1 MCCEYHLIAIY
12 PASVKS
18 ILAVQ
23 PACGKSFV
31 MLKRFFQAFRPAEP
45 APLPDPDAELALG
58 ALLVRVAQADRDYQ
72 VEEISLID
80 RILARLYQHN
90 AIEAAKV
97 RATCEKLHAAAPET
111 DTFGKLIRETT
122 GLEER
127 LSALEALWEV
137 VLADGE
143 LDEGEL
149 RIVEDARKAMGLSV
163 VDNENAHD
171 AAVAKVEARAAAAG
185 K

>member
-1 MCCEYHLIAIY
+1 
-12 PASVKS
+12 
-18 ILAVQ
+18 
-23 PACGKSFV
+23 
-31 MLKRFFQAFRPAEP
+31 MLKKFFQAFRPSNP

-58 ALLVRVAQADRDYQ
+58 ALLVRVAQSDRDYQ
-72 VEEISLID
+72 LEEISLID

-111 DTFGKLIRETT
+111 DTFGRLIRETT

-127 LSALEALWEV
+127 MSALDALWEV

-143 LDEGEL
+143 QQEGEIK
-149 RIVEDARKAMGLSV
+149 IVEEARIAMGLSFK
-163 VDNENAHD
+163 DSE
-171 AAVAKVEARAAAAG
+171 AARRRAME
-185 K
+185 KI

>member
-1 MCCEYHLIAIY
+1 
-12 PASVKS
+12 
-18 ILAVQ
+18 
-23 PACGKSFV
+23 
-31 MLKRFFQAFRPAEP
+31 MLKKFFQAFRPP
-45 APLPDPDAELALG
+45 SPTAPLPDPDAELALG
-58 ALLVRVAQADRDYQ
+58 ALLVRVAQSDRDYKL
-72 VEEISLID
+72 EEISLID

-127 LSALEALWEV
+127 LAAIEALWEV

-143 LDEGEL
+143 QDEGEI
-149 RIVEDARKAMGLSV
+149 RIVEDARVAMGLSFN
-163 VDNENAHD
+163 DSQNARRR
-171 AAVAKVEARAAAAG
+171 VLEALA
-185 K
+185 

>member
-1 MCCEYHLIAIY
+1 MPL
-12 PASVKS
+12 
-18 ILAVQ
+18 
-23 PACGKSFV
+23 
-31 MLKRFFQAFRPAEP
+31 LKKFFQAFRPA
-45 APLPDPDAELALG
+45 APPELPDPDAELALG

-80 RILARLYQHN
+80 RILQRLYGHN

-127 LSALEALWEV
+127 LAAIEALWEV

-143 LDEGEL
+143 QKEGEL
-149 RIVEDARKAMGLSV
+149 KIVEDARKAMGLSYN
-163 VDNENAHD
+163 DSQ
-171 AAVAKVEARAAAAG
+171 AARERVLQRRAG
-185 K
+185 

>member
-1 MCCEYHLIAIY
+1 
-12 PASVKS
+12 
-18 ILAVQ
+18 
-23 PACGKSFV
+23 
-31 MLKRFFQAFRPAEP
+31 MLKNLFQSFRPPAP

-80 RILARLYQHN
+80 RILARMYQHN

-127 LSALEALWEV
+127 LAALDALWEV

-143 LDEGEL
+143 QKEGEL
-149 RIVEDARKAMGLSV
+149 KIIEEARKAMGLSYA
-163 VDNENAHD
+163 DSE
-171 AAVAKVEARAAAAG
+171 AARDRVRARL
-185 K
+185 